1 MDPPSENDL
10 MVKEISWSVGDL
22 VVYRKSK
29 VSSSPGPRAKGVSP
43 SSGGN
48 FCNYTVDKYWIVK
61 ELLPA
66 GNLLVQTLRGK
77 EHTLS
82 VDDYSLRKPYLWERW
97 FLRRR
102 FRELSESLKPNT

>member
-1 MDPPSENDL
+1 

-43 SSGGN
+43 SSGGDSY
-48 FCNYTVDKYWIVK
+48 NYTVDKFWIVK
-61 ELLPA
+61 ELLPE

-77 EHTLS
+77 EHTLAA
-82 VDDYSLRKPYLWERW
+82 DDFSLRKPYLWERW

-102 FRELSESLKPNT
+102 FRELSESLKPSA